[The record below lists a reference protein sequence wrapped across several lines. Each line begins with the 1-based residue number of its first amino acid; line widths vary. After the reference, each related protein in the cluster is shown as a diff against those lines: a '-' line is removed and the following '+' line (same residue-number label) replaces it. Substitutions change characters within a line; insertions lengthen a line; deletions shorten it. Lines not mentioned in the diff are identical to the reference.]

1 MCAVEGMVPSV
12 QQKWRCTMIMNIL
25 MWTGIAFVAFLFIC
39 GLVAIWRGRCGCNK
53 SNCTT

>member
-12 QQKWRCTMIMNIL
+12 QQKWRCTMMMNIL

-53 SNCTT
+53 NNCAT